1 MTAFMAD
8 ERTISD
14 ADFRLFQQ
22 LFYQTI
28 GLHLSAQKKMLVT
41 GRLTKRLHDL
51 RLGSFREYYNLLT
64 SKGQQDELQKA
75 IDLIT
80 TNETFFFRESKHFD
94 VLRQEIIPQRK
105 PGESL
110 RIWSAASSTGEE
122 PYSIAMV
129 LHDALGASNWELIAS
144 DISARVLERARC
156 GLYSMDRING
166 IPPALLKTYCLR
178 GSGEYEGK
186 LLIAKQLRDMVQ
198 FRQVN
203 LLQIPPELKGFDVV
217 FLRNVI
223 IYFDME
229 TKQRVL
235 NEICSRLKPKGWL
248 FLGHSESLAGM
259 QVPVTQVS
267 PSVYRRA

>member
-1 MTAFMAD
+1 MNAVMAD
-8 ERTISD
+8 RQLSD

-22 LFYQTI
+22 LFHQAI

-41 GRLTKRLHDL
+41 GRLSKRLNDL
-51 RLGSFREYYNLLT
+51 GLASFRDYYQLLIR
-64 SKGQQDELQKA
+64 KDQQEELQRA

-94 VLRQEIIPQRK
+94 ILRQDIIPQRK
-105 PGESL
+105 PGETL
-110 RIWSAASSTGEE
+110 RIWSAASSSGEE

-129 LHDALGASNWELIAS
+129 LHAALGNSNWELIAS
-144 DISARVLERARC
+144 DISARVLERARR
-156 GLYSMDRING
+156 GLYAMDRING

-178 GSGEYEGK
+178 GRGEYEGK
-186 LLIAKQLRDMVQ
+186 LLIDKVLRDAVQ

-203 LLQIPPELKGFDVV
+203 LLQIPPDLKGFDVV

-235 NEICSRLKPKGWL
+235 NEICSRIKPKGWL

-259 QVPVTQVS
+259 QVPVNQVS
-267 PSVYRRA
+267 PSVYRRT